1 MRISILIPTRNRSD
15 RLLKF
20 LASLDEYSSKK
31 HEVEVVLGIDDDD
44 IETQDLK
51 LVYANIHVTKTVAP
65 RASMGA
71 LNTRCLHASTGDIV
85 MLGND
90 DVLVKSKDWD
100 DILVKSVSKF
110 EDKIYLAYPNDGMKG
125 SRLSTFPVMSRKCIE
140 LIAHPY
146 PECYQ
151 GACIDLHI
159 FDIFQRLKKAGSA
172 RIIFLEEIIFE
183 HIHFRKFPELIDSTY
198 TERVRFADDDIFITQ
213 TNSRRNSFQ
222 TLLKHT
228 LGDVQIEKGRKSSSE
243 ANSGRNTLCYLKIAL
258 DGQLPIAYRA
268 KLAATLLAKKIYS
281 TLWKLN

>member
-1 MRISILIPTRNRSD
+1 VRISILIPTRNRSD

-20 LASLDEYSSKK
+20 LASLDESASKK
-31 HEVEVVLGIDDDD
+31 HEVEVVLGIDEDD

-51 LVYANIHVTKTVAP
+51 FAYPNIRVTRTVAP
-65 RASMGA
+65 RASMGT
-71 LNTRCLHASTGDIV
+71 LNTRCLHASTGDII

-100 DILVKSVSKF
+100 ETLVKRVSVF
-110 EDKIYLAYPNDGMKG
+110 EDDIYLAYPNDGMKG

-140 LIAHPY
+140 LIGHPY

-172 RIIFLEEIIFE
+172 RIIFLEDLLFE

-198 TERVRFADDDIFITQ
+198 MERARFADDDTFITQ

-222 TLLKHT
+222 KLLRHT
-228 LGDVQIEKGRKSSSE
+228 LGDVQIEEGRKSSSE
-243 ANSGRNTLCYLKIAL
+243 ENSGRNVLRYLKIAV
-258 DGQLPIAYRA
+258 DGELPIAYRT
-268 KLAATLLAKKIYS
+268 KLAANLLAKKIYS
-281 TLWKLN
+281 TLRQLN